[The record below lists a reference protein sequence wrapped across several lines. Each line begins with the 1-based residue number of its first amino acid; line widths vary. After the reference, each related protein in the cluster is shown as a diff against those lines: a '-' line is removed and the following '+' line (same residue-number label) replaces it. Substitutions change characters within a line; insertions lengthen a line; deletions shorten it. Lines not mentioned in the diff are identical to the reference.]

1 MAIQVR
7 QFSVGKDT
15 DLSRINRFFQEAG
28 LKPANIISVELVEQG
43 RDRATLIVTYE
54 DITAPFLVVT
64 LPADGDTN
72 VSVGAPIIAIFSEAI
87 QNVTTSDISIRDVT
101 NGSDISTALY
111 SIDNTGASL
120 DRGEIRI
127 VDEGYMAANVVYRIT
142 FKTSIKDLAG
152 NALAEQES
160 ILIATS
166 VVASDL
172 SFDSGKIS
180 SFTLDTSLGN
190 NRYEAIVTPS
200 RISYSSDDTS
210 LSLSLSV
217 PEDTSINPFDL
228 YHERIAS
235 PTGSFKSVIAS
246 TGILPTGSIEVV
258 WTAISGLL

>member
-28 LKPANIISVELVEQG
+28 LKPANIISIELVEQG

-54 DITAPFLVVT
+54 DITAPRLLLT

-72 VSVGAPIIAIFSEAI
+72 VAVGTPIIAIFSEAI
-87 QNVTTSDISIRDVT
+87 QNVTTADIAIRDVT

-127 VDEGYMAANVVYRIT
+127 VDEGYMTANVIYRIT

-160 ILIATS
+160 ILLGLS
-166 VVASDL
+166 VVASNL
-172 SFDSGKIS
+172 SFDGGEIS
-180 SFTLDTSLGN
+180 AFTLNTALGN

-200 RISYSSDDTS
+200 RVSYSDSSILHLD
-210 LSLSLSV
+210 LRA
-217 PEDTSINPFDL
+217 PEDTFLNEFQIF
-228 YHERIAS
+228 HEQIAS
-235 PTGSFKSVIAS
+235 PTGSFRSVIQAS
-246 TGILPTGSIEVV
+246 GTLPTGDISLVWSIIE
-258 WTAISGLL
+258 GLL